1 MVFESSDSRRIL
13 KPVKPGFVAISIGIA
28 IVFNLL
34 PWRDLRGVPDLV
46 AVVLCF
52 WCIHQPR
59 LVSIGV
65 PFLCG
70 LVMDAANGVLLG
82 QHALAY
88 SLLGFL
94 AQAVARRI
102 LWFPT
107 IAQSVHVLI
116 VLLLVQGV
124 TLLIRMAAGGT
135 FPGWSYFAGSAL
147 SAVLWPLVT
156 FVLLA
161 PQRAAETD
169 ETQSL

>member
-1 MVFESSDSRRIL
+1 VVFESPESRHIL
-13 KPVKPGFVAISIGIA
+13 KPVKPGFVAITIVVA

-34 PWRDLRGVPDLV
+34 PWRDMRGVPDLV

-59 LVSIGV
+59 LVSIGI

-88 SLLGFL
+88 SILGFL
-94 AQAVARRI
+94 SQAISRRI
-102 LWFPT
+102 LWFPPIT
-107 IAQSVHVLI
+107 QAVHVLI
-116 VLLLVQGV
+116 VLLVVQAV
-124 TLLIRMAAGGT
+124 TLLVRMAAGGT
-135 FPGWSYFAGSAL
+135 FPGWIYFAGTLIA
-147 SAVLWPLVT
+147 AVLWPLIT
-156 FVLLA
+156 FILLA

-169 ETQSL
+169 ETQTL